1 MIAYKNPLL
10 TLCYPSDHFQ
20 LSHLLTSTPHDKLN
34 RPPQLAHPSY
44 SPLSAGSEPSGDT
57 PTDRGNLG
65 FPQPSE
71 LYSAWGS
78 FHPSPD
84 ILPNATYDV
93 SPPTLHHSTL
103 DPTLHPNSPCR
114 QSPWSA
120 GDVRVG
126 CVDEGFHAPS
136 DYDLPAFPLHNSR
149 PSPHP
154 YLDNTSEPYSG
165 TSDASSYPCLWMEGD
180 IICNV
185 MVGAT
190 RSHMNRH
197 LHAYHG
203 FGGSDTRQTRCYW
216 AGCEG
221 TMQQGSI
228 ARHMVTRHLQVKVTC
243 PMCSKKLSRQ
253 DVISKHQR
261 VCPAASTWR

>member
-1 MIAYKNPLL
+1 MILYKNPLL

-20 LSHLLTSTPHDKLN
+20 LSHLLTSAPHHDKLN

-57 PTDRGNLG
+57 PTDLMNLG
-65 FPQPSE
+65 FPQASE
-71 LYSAWGS
+71 LYSAWDS
-78 FHPSPD
+78 FHPPPD
-84 ILPNATYDV
+84 ILPNATFGV

-114 QSPWSA
+114 QSPWSTE
-120 GDVRVG
+120 DVRIG
-126 CVDEGFHAPS
+126 SVDEVLHAPS
-136 DYDLPAFPLHNSR
+136 NYDLPAFPLHNHR

-154 YLDNTSEPYSG
+154 HLDNTSEPYRG
-165 TSDASSYPCLWMEGD
+165 TLDTSYPCLWTKGD

-185 MVGAT
+185 MVQAT

-203 FGGSDTRQTRCYW
+203 FGGSDTRQTRCCW
-216 AGCEG
+216 AGCEA

-228 ARHMVTRHLQVKVTC
+228 ARHMVTRHLQTKVTC

-261 VCPAASTWR
+261 VCPAASTLR